1 MVVNKSLHLTNWLID
16 NHFLPDEE
24 TEAAQKA
31 IVGLSESDLKKLKK
45 KIIDVLQVIRK
56 NKTQKTSIR
65 LGIVKSWHNY
75 LRENYGAKFDK
86 ERNFDLMDNTTYSE
100 T

>member
-1 MVVNKSLHLTNWLID
+1 MTNWLID

-56 NKTQKTSIR
+56 N
-65 LGIVKSWHNY
+65 
-75 LRENYGAKFDK
+75 
-86 ERNFDLMDNTTYSE
+86 
-100 T
+100 

>member
-1 MVVNKSLHLTNWLID
+1 MTNWLID
-16 NHFLPDEE
+16 NHFLPEEE

-31 IVGLSESDLKKLKK
+31 IVGLSEIDLKKLKK
-45 KIIDVLQVIRK
+45 KMIDVLRVIRK
-56 NKTQKTSIR
+56 NKNQKTSTC
-65 LGIVKSWHNY
+65 LGIVKSWHKY

-86 ERNFDLMDNTTYSE
+86 KGRNFDLMDDTTYSE

>member
-1 MVVNKSLHLTNWLID
+1 MTNWLID

-31 IVGLSESDLKKLKK
+31 IEGLSDSDLSKLKR
-45 KIIDVLQVIRK
+45 KIIDVLKVIRK
-56 NKTQKTSIR
+56 KKTQKTSTC
-65 LGIVKSWHNY
+65 LGIVKSWHKY

-86 ERNFDLMDNTTYSE
+86 KDRNFDLMDDTTYSE